1 MANSSSTPSRQLNI
15 AVRLDILK
23 KLEAGENIKDL
34 AREYNVTDRTIRR
47 IRQNASS
54 IRQFAEKEC
63 KLQRKRMRSST
74 SADLDKDLYSW
85 VLQRRSAGGRVTDSI
100 LIEKAKAMQEE
111 SGGPSNF
118 IPCRGWLWRFK
129 KNYNLSQANI
139 FSESER
145 GDTNESS
152 ARQFIQQLPRIQ
164 EELEIGDDNLYNM
177 DETSLFWR
185 MLPKEVLTGAN
196 EKGVKRESEEKIKN
210 DRVTLALCSN
220 ATGSHKLPLLLI
232 NKHKR
237 PRALKHCINHL
248 PVIYTH
254 NENAWMNTETFQ
266 FWYHSKFKPCV
277 RRRQLEENNNGKVL
291 LIVDNFSGHNL
302 PEEETDDGHFKIMFL
317 PPNTSSLIQPMDQGV
332 ITKFKKRFRHRLLQR
347 FFQYENGP
355 SEFYADYDI
364 KDCIDLID
372 ETWYAIRSLNIFD
385 SWGKILNRETK
396 WIGRNLT
403 HSSSET
409 ALHSAAY
416 GTISDEQ
423 VTEWI
428 NQCEEAERIK
438 EDAVEEA
445 EESFHL
451 QPPGPIEA
459 EEIDRLLY
467 YLKKITVTE
476 PEIANYAESI
486 IDYYNSK

>member
-210 DRVTLALCSN
+210 DRVTLALCLN
-220 ATGSHKLPLLLI
+220 ATAS
-232 NKHKR
+232 
-237 PRALKHCINHL
+237 
-248 PVIYTH
+248 YS
-254 NENAWMNTETFQ
+254 
-266 FWYHSKFKPCV
+266 YS
-277 RRRQLEENNNGKVL
+277 
-291 LIVDNFSGHNL
+291 
-302 PEEETDDGHFKIMFL
+302 
-317 PPNTSSLIQPMDQGV
+317 
-332 ITKFKKRFRHRLLQR
+332 
-347 FFQYENGP
+347 
-355 SEFYADYDI
+355 
-364 KDCIDLID
+364 
-372 ETWYAIRSLNIFD
+372 
-385 SWGKILNRETK
+385 
-396 WIGRNLT
+396 
-403 HSSSET
+403 
-409 ALHSAAY
+409 
-416 GTISDEQ
+416 
-423 VTEWI
+423 
-428 NQCEEAERIK
+428 
-438 EDAVEEA
+438 
-445 EESFHL
+445 
-451 QPPGPIEA
+451 
-459 EEIDRLLY
+459 
-467 YLKKITVTE
+467 
-476 PEIANYAESI
+476 
-486 IDYYNSK
+486 